1 MLVAV
6 YSDIETYR
14 QNCLSCSRVNFKPFL
29 NVTYPWP
36 KPKSPF
42 ERVNVDF
49 YVFKNVTLFIYVDA
63 FSKRFYVAPMLVTN
77 AASVIA
83 SLLNI
88 FAFWGLS
95 SKIVSD
101 NGPPFNSNEYRD
113 FCTSLDIS
121 VAFSPINH
129 PQSNSVAER
138 SVQICKKLLKKL
150 ESSHPKASTSDWQ
163 TILSKVLFAYL
174 NDPSTTLGK
183 SPKQVLLSFSPRT
196 PLSNL
201 HPMPFRLLFQF
212 FLLKR
217 VTTF

>member
-1 MLVAV
+1 MVLR
-6 YSDIETYR
+6 S
-14 QNCLSCSRVNFKPFL
+14 S
-29 NVTYPWP
+29 NV
-36 KPKSPF
+36 
-42 ERVNVDF
+42 
-49 YVFKNVTLFIYVDA
+49 I
-63 FSKRFYVAPMLVTN
+63 VTN

-88 FAFWGLS
+88 FAFWGLP

-101 NGPPFNSNEYRD
+101 IGPPFNSNEYHN

-121 VAFSPINH
+121 VAFSPIH
-129 PQSNSVAER
+129 RPQSNSVAER

-150 ESSHPKASTSDWQ
+150 ESSHPKASISDWQ
-163 TILSKVLFAYL
+163 TILSEFLSEYL
-174 NDPSTTLGK
+174 NTPSTTFGK
-183 SPKQVLLSFSPRT
+183 SPNQVLSFSPRT

-217 VTTF
+217 VTTFSLESVRNLC